1 MEDHKQDSRYELLYT
16 QLLERGMDMHMSTK
30 RRIRKGLILLILL
43 PLILGII
50 RAVTDSD
57 RIVFLIIWVFCMFVI
72 SIYLITVEYIDD
84 AVQKTL
90 ADVTESETE
99 FGGLVAGTEQ
109 LEERIS
115 ERHARV
121 RAKILEQIETRR
133 RSRLKPGGDGPAGAD
148 EEALEP
154 TEEEAAGPESEGE
167 EE

>member
-16 QLLERGMDMHMSTK
+16 QLLERGMDMHMSNK
-30 RRIRKGLILLILL
+30 RRIRKGIILLILL

-50 RAVTDSD
+50 REVTDSD

-121 RAKILEQIETRR
+121 RAMILEQIETRR
-133 RSRLKPGGDGPAGAD
+133 RSRLKPGSDGPAEAD
-148 EEALEP
+148 EESFEP
-154 TEEEAAGPESEGE
+154 AEEEAAWPESEGE